1 MPYDF
6 DPVDKPQPCCLNY
19 ANLDPILFYKELDS
33 NHSAGIIAFK
43 CSMCHRT
50 IHTIIHKATDAKRL
64 YVIPDETFVVGRQLN
79 NEWNAQFINELI
91 TSDNYDNVKQLV
103 DNDIFPINEEGKF
116 IEIDLNT
123 LSKTKNETTSDV
135 TISNISNT
143 DKNEQGFDDISTNT
157 NDILMVERDESDNLY
172 FNVENGIRIC
182 VKTIDMSD
190 RFEVNTKFYKNYDV
204 KEDTPNILKFI
215 KNNFSL
221 FKNTDNYL
229 SDEVLNFYV
238 DDFIEGIGG
247 ISVIDNFVEN
257 YVLFNNIKPVKMDD
271 DTLIKYFAAI
281 LKYAS
286 VKFPLFITHFSTC
299 CKRGEDVKNEFR
311 QFMLADYKK
320 PYNNTIEVTGHAA
333 DEEFTFSEDKINS
346 IEASNASIS
355 TTKTDI
361 ALMNEEPKK
370 LHQFFAKIKKLYS
383 SDDQILKEKFMI
395 DYFNSYIALYP
406 MVFIDIVF
414 HSNIFYDN
422 KFRQFLDVVYKLK
435 FDSLTTYYNFV
446 NEMLSVVIENKDYV
460 SIIKNDINEYIIN
473 HRITIIID
481 TRAIVDTNPLVSST
495 INTILENTKANGMDI
510 TDILNTMRRS
520 AVNRSDVIDFY
531 CEKYHIDNN
540 LKNVSKEKIDN
551 TITQCDI
558 SNTQLVINKDY
569 NCCYTYMCY
578 NALFDKVFYEKCV
591 IFVCFRDDDTNATV
605 KFKDVLL

>member
-123 LSKTKNETTSDV
+123 LSKTKNETTSNV
-135 TISNISNT
+135 IINNT
-143 DKNEQGFDDISTNT
+143 DTNKNEQGSNDIYTDI
-157 NDILMVERDESDNLY
+157 NDILMAERDENNELY
-172 FNVENGIRIC
+172 FNVENRIRIC
-182 VKTIDMSD
+182 VETIDIDD

-221 FKNTDNYL
+221 FKDTVMCL
-229 SDEVLNFYV
+229 SDEVLNFSV
-238 DDFIEGIGG
+238 DDFIEQVGG

-286 VKFPLFITHFSTC
+286 VKFPLFITIFNTRYERS
-299 CKRGEDVKNEFR
+299 EDVKNEHR

-355 TTKTDI
+355 TTETNI
-361 ALMNEEPKK
+361 TSMNEEPKK
-370 LHQFFAKIKKLYS
+370 LHQFFANIKKLYS

-406 MVFIDIVF
+406 MVFIDTVF

-446 NEMLSVVIENKDYV
+446 NEMLSVVIEDKDYI

-473 HRITIIID
+473 HRITITID
-481 TRAIVDTNPLVSST
+481 TRAVVDTNPLVSST
-495 INTILENTKANGMDI
+495 INTILENTKVNGMNI
-510 TDILNTMRRS
+510 TDMLNTMRQS

-531 CEKYHIDNN
+531 CEKYNIDNS
-540 LKNVSKEKIDN
+540 LKNTSKEKIDSV
-551 TITQCDI
+551 ITQCDI

-569 NCCYTYMCY
+569 NCCYAYMCY
-578 NALFDKVFYEKCV
+578 NVLFDKVFYEKCV
-591 IFVCFRDDDTNATV
+591 IFVCFRDDDANATV